1 MEEELARLGA
11 QMTSDQDTVYVTG
24 TSSLRSAVLSG
35 HNDHRIVMTLSVL
48 AASSDEKITIRGCEA
63 VAKSYPDFF
72 SDLQKTGAN
81 AL

>member
-35 HNDHRIVMTLSVL
+35 HNDHRIVMALSVL